1 MISSARRE
9 DIVSAL
15 RRGTVPS
22 SGLDA
27 LAVGIDTFAPTL
39 DDELESVSAGRGGF
53 KAVRG
58 EYGTG
63 KTFFGRWL
71 QERARAR
78 GFAAT
83 EVQINE
89 TETPLHRLET
99 VYRRLVEHLG
109 TADTASGAFRGVI
122 DGWFYAL
129 EQDVLADTS
138 VDASDAEGLLLRT
151 NALMEARLGAISKTA
166 PAFSAVLRTYRRALA
181 AGDGMLADG
190 LISWLAGQ
198 PNVAASIKRAAGIK
212 GDLDHF
218 GATNFL
224 VGLLTI
230 LRDSGFSGLVMVLDE
245 VETLQ
250 RMRTD
255 TREKGLNALRQWID
269 EIDAGRYPGLYLVI
283 TGTPAFYD
291 GPQGVQRL
299 APLAQRLHVDF
310 GTDRRFDNPRAV
322 QIRLAAFDHTSLLA
336 VGRRVRDIYADGRPT
351 NSAFGRW
358 WTTAIWT
365 PLHARWPAGWV
376 ARSVS
381 RPVCSSRSWCRMCW
395 TAWTCTNTSTP
406 ASTTPSRWPRP
417 RCLRRSGLR
426 QVRRPWTI
434 SSCERVRAAA
444 PIAAVPRRQ
453 HAGLE
458 HAATDATGSH
468 CAHSCGLTLFAAR
481 TDRRGEDGS
490 RCDSDAVED
499 ADRGLA
505 RDERL
510 VHLPDQGAAEQPGA
524 SAHPLRRA
532 GGSACGGVAWR
543 HLAVPQEPGASR
555 CPRHPVDD
563 TRIHRGHADFG
574 AGRSASMVR
583 QPACRDRR

>member
-129 EQDVLADTS
+129 EQDVLADAS

-198 PNVAASIKRAAGIK
+198 PNVAAGIKRAAGIK

-336 VGRRVRDIYADGRPT
+336 VGRRVRDIYADGRPNEQRLRAVVDDSYLDALARAVAGGLGGKVGVAPRLFLKKLVSDVLDRVDLHEDFDPRKHYT
-351 NSAFGRW
+351 LTLAETEMSA
-358 WTTAIWT
+358 T
-365 PLHARWPAGWV
+365 
-376 ARSVS
+376 
-381 RPVCSSRSWCRMCW
+381 
-395 TAWTCTNTSTP
+395 
-406 ASTTPSRWPRP
+406 
-417 RCLRRSGLR
+417 
-426 QVRRPWTI
+426 
-434 SSCERVRAAA
+434 ERAAA
-444 PIAAVPRRQ
+444 SAA
-453 HAGLE
+453 
-458 HAATDATGSH
+458 S
-468 CAHSCGLTLFAAR
+468 
-481 TDRRGEDGS
+481 
-490 RCDSDAVED
+490 
-499 ADRGLA
+499 
-505 RDERL
+505 
-510 VHLPDQGAAEQPGA
+510 
-524 SAHPLRRA
+524 
-532 GGSACGGVAWR
+532 
-543 HLAVPQEPGASR
+543 
-555 CPRHPVDD
+555 VDD
-563 TRIHRGHADFG
+563 IEL
-574 AGRSASMVR
+574 
-583 QPACRDRR
+583 

>member
-129 EQDVLADTS
+129 EQDVLADAS

-269 EIDAGRYPGLYLVI
+269 EIDAGRYPGLYLVV

-336 VGRRVRDIYADGRPT
+336 VGRRVRDIYADGRPNEQRLRAVVDDSYLDALARAVAGGLGGKVGVAPRLFLKKLVSDVLDRVDLHEDFDPRKHYT
-351 NSAFGRW
+351 LTLAETEMSA
-358 WTTAIWT
+358 T
-365 PLHARWPAGWV
+365 
-376 ARSVS
+376 
-381 RPVCSSRSWCRMCW
+381 
-395 TAWTCTNTSTP
+395 
-406 ASTTPSRWPRP
+406 
-417 RCLRRSGLR
+417 
-426 QVRRPWTI
+426 
-434 SSCERVRAAA
+434 ERAAA
-444 PIAAVPRRQ
+444 SAA
-453 HAGLE
+453 
-458 HAATDATGSH
+458 S
-468 CAHSCGLTLFAAR
+468 
-481 TDRRGEDGS
+481 
-490 RCDSDAVED
+490 
-499 ADRGLA
+499 
-505 RDERL
+505 
-510 VHLPDQGAAEQPGA
+510 
-524 SAHPLRRA
+524 
-532 GGSACGGVAWR
+532 
-543 HLAVPQEPGASR
+543 
-555 CPRHPVDD
+555 VDD
-563 TRIHRGHADFG
+563 IEL
-574 AGRSASMVR
+574 
-583 QPACRDRR
+583 

>member
-1 MISSARRE
+1 MISAARRE
-9 DIVSAL
+9 DIINAL

-27 LAVGIDTFAPTL
+27 LAVGIDLFAPTL
-39 DDELESVSAGRGGF
+39 DEELASVATGRGGF

-129 EQDVLADTS
+129 EQDVLADAS
-138 VDASDAEGLLLRT
+138 VDASDADGLLQRT
-151 NALMEARLGAISKTA
+151 NELMEARLGTISKTA
-166 PAFSAVLRTYRRALA
+166 PAFSAVLRTFRRALA
-181 AGDGMLADG
+181 DGDGMLADG

-198 PNVAASIKRAAGIK
+198 PNVAASVKRAAGIK

-230 LRDSGFSGLVMVLDE
+230 LRDSGFPGLVMVLDE

-283 TGTPAFYD
+283 TGTPAFFD
-291 GPQGVQRL
+291 GPQGAQRL

-322 QIRLAAFDHTSLLA
+322 QIRLAAFDHSSLLA
-336 VGRRVRDIYADGRPT
+336 VGRRVRDIFADGRP
-351 NSAFGRW
+351 NERRLRAVVDDNYLDALALAVAGGLGGKVGVAPRLFLKKLVADVLDRVD
-358 WTTAIWT
+358 
-365 PLHARWPAGWV
+365 LHE
-376 ARSVS
+376 SFD
-381 RPVCSSRSWCRMCW
+381 
-395 TAWTCTNTSTP
+395 
-406 ASTTPSRWPRP
+406 PRQHYKLTLAETEMSP
-417 RCLRRSGLR
+417 M
-426 QVRRPWTI
+426 
-434 SSCERVRAAA
+434 ERAAA
-444 PIAAVPRRQ
+444 
-453 HAGLE
+453 
-458 HAATDATGSH
+458 
-468 CAHSCGLTLFAAR
+468 
-481 TDRRGEDGS
+481 
-490 RCDSDAVED
+490 
-499 ADRGLA
+499 
-505 RDERL
+505 
-510 VHLPDQGAAEQPGA
+510 GAA
-524 SAHPLRRA
+524 S
-532 GGSACGGVAWR
+532 
-543 HLAVPQEPGASR
+543 
-555 CPRHPVDD
+555 VDD
-563 TRIHRGHADFG
+563 IEL
-574 AGRSASMVR
+574 
-583 QPACRDRR
+583 

>member
-1 MISSARRE
+1 MISAARRE

-27 LAVGIDTFAPTL
+27 LAVGIAAFGSTL
-39 DDELESVSAGRGGF
+39 TEELASVASGRGGF

-71 QERARAR
+71 QERARSM

-109 TADTASGAFRGVI
+109 TADTASGAFRSVI

-129 EQDVLADTS
+129 EQDVLADPG
-138 VDASDAEGLLLRT
+138 VDPDDAAGLLQRT
-151 NALMEARLGAISKTA
+151 DALMEARLSAISKTA
-166 PAFSAVLRTYRRALA
+166 PAFSAVLRTYRQALA
-181 AGDGMLADG
+181 SGDLSLADG

-198 PNVAASIKRAAGIK
+198 PNVAASVKRAAAIK

-218 GATNFL
+218 GASNFL

-230 LRDSGFSGLVMVLDE
+230 LRDSGFSGLVLVLDE

-269 EIDAGRYPGLYLVI
+269 EIDAGRYPGLYLVV
-283 TGTPAFYD
+283 TGTPAFFD

-322 QIRLAAFDHTSLLA
+322 QIRLATFDHSALLA
-336 VGRRVRDIYADGRPT
+336 VGRRVRDIYAQGRAQEQRIRTLVDDSYLDVLARAVAGGLGGKVGVAPRLFLKKLVADVLDRVDLHPDFDPRQHYSLT
-351 NSAFGRW
+351 LAETEMSA
-358 WTTAIWT
+358 A
-365 PLHARWPAGWV
+365 
-376 ARSVS
+376 
-381 RPVCSSRSWCRMCW
+381 
-395 TAWTCTNTSTP
+395 
-406 ASTTPSRWPRP
+406 
-417 RCLRRSGLR
+417 
-426 QVRRPWTI
+426 
-434 SSCERVRAAA
+434 ERAAA
-444 PIAAVPRRQ
+444 
-453 HAGLE
+453 
-458 HAATDATGSH
+458 
-468 CAHSCGLTLFAAR
+468 
-481 TDRRGEDGS
+481 
-490 RCDSDAVED
+490 
-499 ADRGLA
+499 
-505 RDERL
+505 
-510 VHLPDQGAAEQPGA
+510 GAN
-524 SAHPLRRA
+524 S
-532 GGSACGGVAWR
+532 
-543 HLAVPQEPGASR
+543 
-555 CPRHPVDD
+555 VDD
-563 TRIHRGHADFG
+563 IEL
-574 AGRSASMVR
+574 
-583 QPACRDRR
+583 